1 MKNINLKDLR
11 PLTIITGDS
20 FSGKT
25 KLIKEIARETSNSK
39 YIDID
44 SVIGLEVTKDL
55 KHWFKFVFGIDFIQ
69 PAKYTIDSNYILRIL
84 SVGLDTKDGDIL
96 VVGNPEILLHPKTIS
111 NIAKFFVYLV
121 SKKGV
126 KVVIETNSTDFVT
139 SICYEV
145 YSRNIDSND
154 IIFFNKTRDNIEK
167 INVGNSGKFVDEN
180 GNLRKY
186 PSGFFDANSAELYSL
201 L

>member
-1 MKNINLKDLR
+1 MKNINLKNLR
-11 PLTIITGDS
+11 PLTVITGAS

-25 KLIKEIARETSNSK
+25 KLIKEIARETGNSK

-55 KHWFKFVFGIDFIQ
+55 KHWFKFVFNTEFE
-69 PAKYTIDSNYILRIL
+69 KYINTCYTLRIFA
-84 SVGLDTKDGDIL
+84 GLNCKEGDTLI
-96 VVGNPEILLHPKTIS
+96 VRNPEINLHPLAIS
-111 NIAKFFVYLV
+111 KIAKFFVYLV

-126 KVVIETNSTDFVT
+126 NVVLETNSTDIVT

-145 YSRNIDSND
+145 YVSNIYCKKVM
-154 IIFFNKTRDNIEK
+154 FLNKADKNNIEK
-167 INVGNSGKFVDEN
+167 VFVDEY
-180 GNLRKY
+180 GKFIDKIDNLRKY
-186 PSGFFDANSAELYSL
+186 PSGFFDANTKELYSL

>member
-1 MKNINLKDLR
+1 MKTYILNDLK

-25 KLIKEIARETSNSK
+25 DLLNEISKETNSK
-39 YIDID
+39 YINFNT
-44 SVIGLEVTKDL
+44 EVDFKVTEEL
-55 KHWFKFVFGIDFIQ
+55 KYWFKFVFGVDFIQ
-69 PAKYTIDSNYILRIL
+69 PAKYSYVLRIL
-84 SVGLDTKDGDIL
+84 SVGLNCKESDFLI
-96 VVGNPEILLHPKTIS
+96 VENPETNLHPKVIS
-111 NIAKFFVYLV
+111 KIAKFFVYLV

-139 SICYEV
+139 NICYEV
-145 YSRNIDSND
+145 YSRNIDPND
-154 IIFFNKTRDNIEK
+154 VVFFNKSNKNNIEK
-167 INVGNSGKFVDEN
+167 INVGNHGKFVNEN

-186 PSGFFDANSAELYSL
+186 PSGFFDANTKELFAL

>member
-1 MKNINLKDLR
+1 MNLK
-11 PLTIITGDS
+11 PLTVIAGGS
-20 FSGKT
+20 FTGKT
-25 KLIKEIARETSNSK
+25 DLLNEISKETNGK
-39 YIDID
+39 YINFNT
-44 SVIGLEVTKDL
+44 EVDFKLTEEL
-55 KHWFKFVFGIDFIQ
+55 KHWFKFVFGVDFIQ
-69 PAKYTIDSNYILRIL
+69 PAKYSYVLRIL
-84 SVGLDTKDGDIL
+84 SAGLNCKESDFLI
-96 VVGNPEILLHPKTIS
+96 VENPETNLHPKAIS

-139 SICYEV
+139 SVCYEV
-145 YSRNIDSND
+145 FSKNINNYDV
-154 IIFFNKTRDNIEK
+154 IFFNKTRDNIER

-186 PSGFFDANSAELYSL
+186 PSGFFDANSAELWEL

>member
-1 MKNINLKDLR
+1 MNLNNLK
-11 PLTIITGDS
+11 PLTVITGGS
-20 FSGKT
+20 FTGKT
-25 KLIKEIARETSNSK
+25 ELLNKISKEINGK
-39 YIDID
+39 YINFNT
-44 SVIGLEVTKDL
+44 EVDFKVTEEL
-55 KHWFKFVFGIDFIQ
+55 KYWFKFVFGVDFIQ
-69 PAKYTIDSNYILRIL
+69 LAKYTIGSNYVLRIL
-84 SVGLDTKDGDIL
+84 SVGLNAKEGDVL
-96 VVGNPEILLHPKTIS
+96 VVENPETNLHPKAIS

-126 KVVIETNSTDFVT
+126 RVVVETNSTDFVT

-145 YSRNIDSND
+145 LNKNIDFKNV
-154 IIFFNKTRDNIEK
+154 IFLHKADQNSDFEK

-186 PSGFFDANSAELYSL
+186 PSGFFDANSAELWKL

>member
-1 MKNINLKDLR
+1 MKNDLKS
-11 PLTIITGDS
+11 LTVITGGS
-20 FSGKT
+20 FTGKT
-25 KLIKEIARETSNSK
+25 ELLNKISKETNGK
-39 YIDID
+39 YINFNKQFDFI
-44 SVIGLEVTKDL
+44 VTEEL
-55 KHWFKFVFGIDFIQ
+55 KHWFKFVFGIDFIEFT
-69 PAKYTIDSNYILRIL
+69 KSSIDSNYVLRIL
-84 SVGLDTKDGDIL
+84 SVGLNCKEGDVL
-96 VVGNPEILLHPKTIS
+96 VVENPETNLHPKAIS

-145 YSRNIDSND
+145 FSKNINNYDV
-154 IIFFNKTRDNIEK
+154 IFFNKTRDNIEK

>member
-1 MKNINLKDLR
+1 MKTYILNDLK

-20 FSGKT
+20 FSDKT
-25 KLIKEIARETSNSK
+25 DLLNEISKETNSK
-39 YIDID
+39 YINFNT
-44 SVIGLEVTKDL
+44 EVDFKVTEQL
-55 KHWFKFVFGIDFIQ
+55 KHWFKFVFGIDFVQ
-69 PAKYTIDSNYILRIL
+69 PVKYSYVLRIL
-84 SVGLDTKDGDIL
+84 SVGLNCKESDFLI
-96 VVGNPEILLHPKTIS
+96 VENPETNLHPKTIS

-145 YSRNIDSND
+145 YSRNIDPND
-154 IIFFNKTRDNIEK
+154 VVFFNKSNKNNIEK
-167 INVGNSGKFVDEN
+167 INVGNHGKFVNEN

-186 PSGFFDANSAELYSL
+186 PSGFFDANTKELFAL

>member
-1 MKNINLKDLR
+1 M
-11 PLTIITGDS
+11 
-20 FSGKT
+20 
-25 KLIKEIARETSNSK
+25 
-39 YIDID
+39 
-44 SVIGLEVTKDL
+44 
-55 KHWFKFVFGIDFIQ
+55 
-69 PAKYTIDSNYILRIL
+69 
-84 SVGLDTKDGDIL
+84 
-96 VVGNPEILLHPKTIS
+96 
-111 NIAKFFVYLV
+111 V

-139 SICYEV
+139 SVCYEV
-145 YSRNIDSND
+145 FNKTINNYDVV
-154 IIFFNKTRDNIEK
+154 FFNKTRDNIEK

>member
-1 MKNINLKDLR
+1 MKNDLK
-11 PLTIITGDS
+11 PLTGITGGS
-20 FSGKT
+20 FTGKT
-25 KLIKEIARETSNSK
+25 ELLNEISKETNGK
-39 YIDID
+39 YINFNKQFDFT
-44 SVIGLEVTKDL
+44 VTEEL
-55 KHWFKFVFGIDFIQ
+55 KQWFKFVFDIDFIEF
-69 PAKYTIDSNYILRIL
+69 AKSAIDSNYVLRIL
-84 SVGLDTKDGDIL
+84 SVGLICKEGDVL
-96 VVGNPEILLHPKTIS
+96 VVENPETNLHPKAIS

-139 SICYEV
+139 SVCYEV
-145 YSRNIDSND
+145 FNKTINNYDVV
-154 IIFFNKTRDNIEK
+154 FFNKTRDNIEK

-186 PSGFFDANSAELYSL
+186 PSGFFDANSAELWEL

>member
-1 MKNINLKDLR
+1 MNLNNLK
-11 PLTIITGDS
+11 PLAVITGGS
-20 FSGKT
+20 FTGKT
-25 KLIKEIARETSNSK
+25 ELLNKISKETNSK
-39 YIDID
+39 YINFNT
-44 SVIGLEVTKDL
+44 EVDFKVTEEL
-55 KHWFKFVFGIDFIQ
+55 KHWFKFVFGVDFIQ
-69 PAKYTIDSNYILRIL
+69 PAKYTIDSNYVLRIL
-84 SVGLDTKDGDIL
+84 SVGLNTKEGDVL
-96 VVGNPEILLHPKTIS
+96 VVENPETNLHPKAIS

-126 KVVIETNSTDFVT
+126 RVVVETNSTDFVT

-145 YSRNIDSND
+145 YSRNIDSDD
-154 IIFFNKTRDNIEK
+154 IVFFNKSNKNNIEK

-186 PSGFFDANSAELYSL
+186 PSGFFDANSAELWEL

>member
-1 MKNINLKDLR
+1 MKNDLK
-11 PLTIITGDS
+11 PLTVITGGS
-20 FSGKT
+20 FTGKT
-25 KLIKEIARETSNSK
+25 ELLNKISKETNGK
-39 YIDID
+39 YINFNKQFDFI
-44 SVIGLEVTKDL
+44 VTEEL
-55 KHWFKFVFGIDFIQ
+55 KHWFKFVFDIDFIEF
-69 PAKYTIDSNYILRIL
+69 AKYSYVLKIL
-84 SVGLDTKDGDIL
+84 SVGLNCKEGDVL
-96 VVGNPEILLHPKTIS
+96 VVENPETNLHPKAIS

-145 YSRNIDSND
+145 FSKNINNYDVV
-154 IIFFNKTRDNIEK
+154 FFNKTRDNIEK

-186 PSGFFDANSAELYSL
+186 PSGFFDANSAELWEL

>member
-1 MKNINLKDLR
+1 MKNINLKNLR
-11 PLTIITGDS
+11 PLTVITGDS

-55 KHWFKFVFGIDFIQ
+55 KYWFNFVFNTEFE
-69 PAKYTIDSNYILRIL
+69 KYINTCYTLRIFA
-84 SVGLDTKDGDIL
+84 GLNCKEGELLI
-96 VVGNPEILLHPKTIS
+96 VRNPEINLHPRATSK
-111 NIAKFFVYLV
+111 IAKFLVYLV

-126 KVVIETNSTDFVT
+126 NVVLETNSTDIVT

-145 YSRNIDSND
+145 YVSNIYCKKVMFLNKADKDS
-154 IIFFNKTRDNIEK
+154 IEK
-167 INVGNSGKFVDEN
+167 VFVDEYGKFVDETN
-180 GNLRKY
+180 HLRKY
-186 PSGFFDANSAELYSL
+186 PSGFFDANVKELYSIL
-201 L
+201 

>member
-1 MKNINLKDLR
+1 MNLNNLK
-11 PLTIITGDS
+11 PLTVITGDS
-20 FSGKT
+20 FTGKT
-25 KLIKEIARETSNSK
+25 ELLNKISKETDGK
-39 YIDID
+39 YINFNKEFDFK
-44 SVIGLEVTKDL
+44 VTEEL
-55 KHWFKFVFGIDFIQ
+55 KHWFKFVFDVDFIQ
-69 PAKYTIDSNYILRIL
+69 LAKCTIDSNYVLRIL
-84 SVGLDTKDGDIL
+84 SAGLNTKEGDVL
-96 VVGNPEILLHPKTIS
+96 VVENPETNLHPKAIS

-126 KVVIETNSTDFVT
+126 RVVAETNSTDFVT

-145 YSRNIDSND
+145 FSKNINNCSVV
-154 IIFFNKTRDNIEK
+154 FYNKTRDNIEK

-186 PSGFFDANSAELYSL
+186 PSGFFDANSAELWEL